1 MTLAKR
7 LRPGYKCEANS
18 LIPSY
23 SSSLDLRRSLQ
34 MQNNHLVPSRLG
46 TLAMT
51 RQERALIK
59 QAGAIQAE
67 LFIAR
72 AYDVARRERA
82 TGRMSDM
89 GIATRH
95 GIDEGDAIVDELEER
110 IERHPRAAKALGG
123 IGEDGIHGIRRELR
137 KLGEG

>member
-1 MTLAKR
+1 M
-7 LRPGYKCEANS
+7 P
-18 LIPSY
+18 
-23 SSSLDLRRSLQ
+23 
-34 MQNNHLVPSRLG
+34 NNHLVPSRLG
-46 TLAMT
+46 ALALT
-51 RQERALIK
+51 RQERVLIK

-95 GIDEGDAIVDELEER
+95 GIDEGDAIVSELEER
-110 IERHPRAAKALGG
+110 IERRPRAAKALGG
-123 IGEDGIHGIRRELR
+123 IAEDGIHGIRRELR
-137 KLGEG
+137 KLGED